1 VDYDWSEIGK
11 FLSYLAPVIIF
22 LLFNVFFRKQREQQG
37 RLAVVKSLLSEID
50 YNHRLVE
57 SFSLQPQMKKFK
69 AATWKRNK
77 EKMDY
82 IDPNILSI
90 LANAYEITDGFNREI
105 DKTKKYKS
113 TSYLVGINAE
123 RLTEPLAKSRQGLEE
138 WIVLNKGKKKI
149 TSG

>member
-1 VDYDWSEIGK
+1 
-11 FLSYLAPVIIF
+11 
-22 LLFNVFFRKQREQQG
+22 
-37 RLAVVKSLLSEID
+37 
-50 YNHRLVE
+50 
-57 SFSLQPQMKKFK
+57 M
-69 AATWKRNK
+69 
-77 EKMDY
+77 
-82 IDPNILSI
+82 DPNILSI